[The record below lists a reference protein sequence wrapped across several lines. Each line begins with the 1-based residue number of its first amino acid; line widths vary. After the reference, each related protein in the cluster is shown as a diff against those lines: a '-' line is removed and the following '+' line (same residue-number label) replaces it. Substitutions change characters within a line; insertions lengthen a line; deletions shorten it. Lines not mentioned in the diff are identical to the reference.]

1 MNIVVITLR
10 IILRKLA
17 PTICVVYLES
27 PTKIILNWYKL
38 VILGLN
44 TIIEHS
50 YLIRIKLWTYM
61 TRKT

>member
-1 MNIVVITLR
+1 MNIVFITLR

-50 YLIRIKLWTYM
+50 YLIRIKL
-61 TRKT
+61 